1 MPVYEVERRV
11 IAGGLTINL
20 RIDADEGPCEHCQQ
34 HADEVALLVSTL
46 ADEDD
51 DAVVLAHKI
60 IGMFATLASVSV
72 SDDQGNG
79 CTVRHD
85 H

>member
-34 HADEVALLVSTL
+34 HADEVALLVSL

-60 IGMFATLASVSV
+60 VGMFATLASVSV

>member
-1 MPVYEVERRV
+1 MPACEIERRV
-11 IAGGLTINL
+11 LAGSLTINL

-34 HADEVALLVSTL
+34 HADEGALLVSTL
-46 ADEDD
+46 AVEDD

-60 IGMFATLASVSV
+60 LGMFATLSSVSV

-79 CTVRHD
+79 CTVRHE

>member
-1 MPVYEVERRV
+1 MPVCEMERRV
-11 IAGGLTINL
+11 VTGSLTINL
-20 RIDADEGPCEHCQQ
+20 RIDADEGPCEHCQE

-51 DAVVLAHKI
+51 DTVVLAHKI
-60 IGMFATLASVSV
+60 LGMFATVASVSV
-72 SDDQGNG
+72 SDEQGNG
-79 CTVRHD
+79 CTVRHE